1 MLGLYCPRCRSAK
14 LFPTGSFSFNEPF
27 EMYDSCPHCGQSFE
41 PEPGFY
47 YGSMYISYI
56 FTGFFSL
63 GFIMFFHWVLDW
75 GMAASFGLLI
85 AFFAIVFIYVFRLA
99 RSIWIHMNIKFR
111 PEAV

>member
-1 MLGLYCPRCRSAK
+1 MHE
-14 LFPTGSFSFNEPF
+14 N
-27 EMYDSCPHCGQSFE
+27 CPHCGQKTE
-41 PEPGFY
+41 LEPGFY

-75 GMAASFGLLI
+75 GMGTSFALLI
-85 AFFAIVFIYVFRLA
+85 GFFAVVFVYVFRLA
-99 RSIWIHMNIKFR
+99 RSMWIHLHVKFR